1 MSDIKP
7 PKGLGPAG
15 RALHESLT
23 ATFDF
28 SEDPHRISII
38 EELCLTKDL
47 CVRLQKV
54 IDESKDLRVRGSQGQ
69 PVVMGEV
76 AELRQLRSLMATL
89 TKALGLPDTPELAE
103 VKRTHLSLVR
113 SAARSGKR
121 RVAY

>member
-1 MSDIKP
+1 VKIRTGS
-7 PKGLGPAG
+7 ASS
-15 RALHESLT
+15 RS
-23 ATFDF
+23 
-28 SEDPHRISII
+28 
-38 EELCLTKDL
+38 
-47 CVRLQKV
+47 CV
-54 IDESKDLRVRGSQGQ
+54 EAKDLRVRGSQGQ